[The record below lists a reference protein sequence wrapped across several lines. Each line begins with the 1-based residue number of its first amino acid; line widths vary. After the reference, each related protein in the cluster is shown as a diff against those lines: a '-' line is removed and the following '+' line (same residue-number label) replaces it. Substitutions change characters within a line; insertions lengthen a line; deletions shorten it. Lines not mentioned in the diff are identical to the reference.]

1 MTIFILRSG
10 SAPVRSIVFML
21 IGSFLLT
28 MNDAVL
34 KLLTVSYPTGQLICI
49 RGIFV
54 LLILVFVTW
63 RSGHVAKLSI
73 TSYSGQVGRAS
84 CLVIGTFC
92 WIIGLNYLPL
102 ADAVAIAYCG
112 PLFITIL
119 ASPLL
124 GEKIGWQRW
133 STVLIG
139 FCGVLLITR
148 PGSGAMQ
155 WAVLLP
161 FVASFTGALRDIITR
176 RISSH
181 ETSESMLFF
190 STAALAIA
198 GFCTLPFRWVLPT
211 LIDLGLLAFSAVFL
225 AGAHYLMIEC
235 FRLGEAAFVA
245 PFKYSGIVWAI
256 VLGFLL
262 WQDIPDA
269 WMISG
274 AIIVISGGIYMLRLE
289 ARRR

>member
-1 MTIFILRSG
+1 MTIFAVRSR
-10 SAPVRSIVFML
+10 SAPVRSIVFM
-21 IGSFLLT
+21 IVGSFLLIV
-28 MNDAVL
+28 NDAVL
-34 KLLTVSYPTGQLICI
+34 KFLTANYPAGQLICI
-49 RGIFV
+49 RAIFV
-54 LLILVFVTW
+54 LFILVFVTW
-63 RSGHVAKLSI
+63 RLGHIAKLSV
-73 TSYSGQVGRAS
+73 TSYSGQVSRAC
-84 CLVIGTFC
+84 CLVVGTFC

-102 ADAVAIAYCG
+102 ADAVAIAYTG
-112 PLFITIL
+112 PLFVVLL

-133 STVLIG
+133 STVLISFSG
-139 FCGVLLITR
+139 ILLITR
-148 PGSGAMQ
+148 PGSGGVQ

-161 FVASFTGALRDIITR
+161 FVASFSGALRDIITR
-176 RISSH
+176 RISSQ

-198 GFCTLPFRWVLPT
+198 GLCTLPFTWVLPT

-256 VLGFLL
+256 LLGFLL
-262 WQDIPDA
+262 WQDIPDV

-274 AIIVISGGIYMLRLE
+274 VIIVISGGVYVLRFE
-289 ARRR
+289 ARRE